1 MITCTYHMTSTADG
15 TIQIKY
21 TRTYAY
27 ADVAHTPTKIFGIAA
42 RWPRGPHLSAPGFE
56 IPPPQPSPP
65 FLPFSSSSSLPISSS
80 ASAAAASAAPRR
92 RGSFRARCQVKSP
105 PASAWPS
112 LPRPERIPAPLLSLP
127 EEDA

>member
-21 TRTYAY
+21 TRTPTWR
-27 ADVAHTPTKIFGIAA
+27 TPRRKFLEFAA